1 MSVKEN
7 LTTRIIRNYLSDED
21 LLTKEVS
28 DKKFEFGFQFGY
40 PPSSKAY
47 PMSVVKP
54 KGKDFVVISIGIQ
67 MSKQRIDA
75 LNSLNNKKKED
86 FFTDLKK
93 FFILKNVFF
102 GIDAQNFR
110 YEISEQIFLK
120 DNGKVS
126 KNSFFRAIRIVFNC
140 AAFSNIIF
148 EQYSSGK
155 VTTEE
160 FPNLEGRDFS
170 LYT

>member
-7 LTTRIIRNYLSDED
+7 LTKRIIRKYLSDED

-28 DKKFEFGFQFGY
+28 DPRFEFGFQFGY

-54 KGKDFVVISIGIQ
+54 KKKDFVVISIGIQ
-67 MSKQRIDA
+67 MSNQRINA
-75 LNSLNNKKKED
+75 LNSLKDNKKQD
-86 FFTDLKK
+86 FFTYLKK
-93 FFILKNVFF
+93 FFIVKNVFF

-110 YEISEQIFLK
+110 YEISEQIFLNE
-120 DNGKVS
+120 NGKVS
-126 KNSFFRAIRIVFNC
+126 KNSLFKAIRTIFNC

-148 EQYSSGK
+148 EQYCSGK
-155 VTTEE
+155 VTEE
-160 FPNLEGRDFS
+160 FTGLEGKDFS

>member
-1 MSVKEN
+1 MSAKEN
-7 LTTRIIRNYLSDED
+7 PTKVIIRKYLSDEE

-28 DKKFEFGFQFGY
+28 DTRFEFGFQFGY

-67 MSKQRIDA
+67 MSKQMIDA
-75 LNSLNNKKKED
+75 LNSLKDKKKQD

-120 DNGKVS
+120 ENGSVS
-126 KNSFFRAIRIVFNC
+126 KNSFFKAIKIIFNC

-148 EQYSSGK
+148 EQYCSGK
-155 VTTEE
+155 ITTEG
-160 FPNLEGRDFS
+160 FSNLEGKDFS